1 MESTWTSHDIQNEM
15 LERMSNVILRN
26 ILSSIRDREFFA
38 ILCDE
43 TSDITGVE
51 QLSVT
56 IRTVNE
62 ELEPEE
68 HFVGFFALSTCCDA
82 ENICSCILDVLQ
94 RFNLSVENLRGQCY
108 DGAAVMAGR
117 VSGVASRILAIEPR
131 AIFTHC
137 QMHSLNLAVQD
148 YL

>member
-1 MESTWTSHDIQNEM
+1 M
-15 LERMSNVILRN
+15 LERMSNMILQN
-26 ILSSIRDREFFA
+26 ILSSICDWEFFA
-38 ILCDE
+38 TLCDE

-62 ELEPEE
+62 ELQPEE
-68 HFVGFFALSTCCDA
+68 HFVGFFAHTYCDA

-94 RFNLSVENLRGQCY
+94 RFNLLVENLRDQCY

-117 VSGVASRILAIEPR
+117 VSG
-131 AIFTHC
+131 T
-137 QMHSLNLAVQD
+137 
-148 YL
+148 